1 MASRKPPSFRSQ
13 LLGSLLREFRE
24 ASGLTLSQAGYDVQ
38 RDQSTMSRME
48 SGQQPIRVP
57 ELRMLLD
64 LYGMTD
70 EKQRKALEG
79 ICRDLFVRDW
89 WDDFANVLSPWI
101 IDFPW
106 IEERSRTIKSYDA
119 MLPTGLLQTRA
130 FAEAS
135 ITAVERGAQALVRGG
150 VEFRMKRQRVL
161 GRSDPPKLS
170 VVLDE
175 SVLHRP
181 IGGPTVMC
189 PQLEHIAELMDR
201 PHIDVRVLPFRV
213 GAHAGLAGHF
223 QIFEVPAL
231 TSDIAWTD
239 ALTGALYVELKTV
252 RQYNRVYDD
261 LQASAL
267 PPEQSKQLI
276 LDAARKLRY

>member
-1 MASRKPPSFRSQ
+1 MAPRKPPSFRSQ

-24 ASGLTLSQAGYDVQ
+24 AAGLTLSQAGYDVQ

-64 LYGMTD
+64 LYKMED

-89 WDDFANVLSPWI
+89 WDEFANVLSPWVL
-101 IDFPW
+101 DFPW

-135 ITAVERGAQALVRGG
+135 IRTSSGRSEDWVAKALG
-150 VEFRMKRQRVL
+150 FRMRRQQVL
-161 GRSDPPKLS
+161 HKAGGPNLS

-181 IGGPTVMC
+181 IGGPEVMRG
-189 PQLEHIAELMDR
+189 ELM
-201 PHIDVRVLPFRV
+201 HIGGMMDSPNVDIRVLPFSA
-213 GAHAGLAGHF
+213 GGHAGLSGHF
-223 QIFEVPAL
+223 QIFELPDL

-239 ALTGALYVELKTV
+239 ALTGVLYVELKSV
-252 RQYNRVYDD
+252 RTYNRVYDE
-261 LQASAL
+261 LQAAAL
-267 PPEQSKQLI
+267 TQEQSKQLI
-276 LDAARKLRY
+276 LDAASQMR